1 MQFLLTLLGMKNTGK
16 VLVCREQVKNLLFGS
31 SRLLVVWGYECYPL
45 LRLGLPAGSLLLCG
59 TVASVCSYKISVL
72 NLQEL

>member
-1 MQFLLTLLGMKNTGK
+1 MKNTGK
-16 VLVCREQVKNLLFGS
+16 VFVYREQVKNLLFGS

-59 TVASVCSYKISVL
+59 TVASVSHRKV
-72 NLQEL
+72 